1 MLHFVYDFIHS
12 WTVGYLSILPC
23 IYREQCFFF
32 FHYVCTNT
40 GSRPWFQLLSV
51 CTRIASSYVKS
62 RLNFLRNTPTT
73 SCSIVFHSYQQYIK
87 IPVSLYSW
95 QHLIFLFLIVIII
108 TSAKWP
114 FIDSFIHLLIH
125 SSHWIY
131 QIISKHYFVKNQN
144 KERQF
149 LSARSLV
156 LYLWSKDNNT

>member
-1 MLHFVYDFIHS
+1 MCQCMFMLHYVYDFIHS
-12 WTVGYLSILPC
+12 WTVEYLSILPC
-23 IYREQCFFF
+23 IYREKCFFF
-32 FHYVCTNT
+32 FNYVCTNT

-62 RLNFLRNTPTT
+62 RLNFLRNTPTI
-73 SCSIVFHSYQQYIK
+73 SCSIIFHSYQQCIK
-87 IPVSLYSW
+87 IPVSPYSW
-95 QHLIFLFLIVIII
+95 QHLIFSIFN
-108 TSAKWP
+108 SNHHNKP

-131 QIISKHYFVKNQN
+131 QIISKQYFMKNQN

-156 LYLWSKDNNT
+156 LYL